1 MEKKRHVDFLTALCV
16 GGIGLYAVLESRN
29 ISAKYYARPQHGNDL
44 TSPALTPTLL
54 GVALIFCALILLVRS
69 VRGYG
74 MGKLASDI
82 GAAAVRFAKSRLVWF
97 SAVGLLVMGL
107 YIYGMLDLLSFA
119 IASFVFLL
127 VMMGMLRAAK
137 WWQIL
142 IISLVTVAATLILF
156 QVIFHIRLP

>member
-29 ISAKYYARPQHGNDL
+29 ISAKYYARPQHGNNL
-44 TSPALTPTLL
+44 TSPALTPTIL
-54 GVALIFCALILLVRS
+54 GIALILCAIILLIRS
-69 VRGYG
+69 LRGYG
-74 MGKLASDI
+74 MRRMAADI

-97 SAVGLLVMGL
+97 SAIGLVIMGL
-107 YIYGMLDLLSFA
+107 YIYGLLDLLSFA

-142 IISLVTVAATLILF
+142 IISLVTVAAVLVLF
-156 QVIFHIRLP
+156 QVVFHIRLP